1 MNEIIQYVNSNDI
14 VNDACMIIDSAQ
26 KYAYRAVDTTLVIR
40 NWLIG
45 KRIAEEELKGV
56 DRAEY
61 GKQVIANLS
70 DNLSK
75 LYGKGFSK
83 RTLYKYQ
90 QFYKCYPEIV
100 PSVTAQSGESR
111 IVPSLTAQ
119 LLSWTHYDRL
129 LQVSD
134 KAARDW
140 YEKEAYEQTWSV
152 RTLQR
157 NISTQYYYRML
168 KSQDKTA
175 VENEMKQLT
184 SQYQNKLEFI
194 KNPVIAEFL
203 DMQEDTSYLESDLE
217 QCIINNLQKFLM
229 ELGKGYAFV
238 ARQQHIQ
245 TEKEDYYIDL
255 VFYNYI
261 LKCFVLIDLKTN
273 KITHQDVG
281 QMDMYIR
288 MYDDLKKAPD
298 DNPTLGIVLC
308 SDTDEDIAKYSVLHE
323 NEQLFASKYKLYL
336 PTEEELRA
344 EIETQKEFYF
354 LQKKEDSNLQAEK
367 EQMARLKKKAKEGRL
382 MLDE

>member
-56 DRAEY
+56 NRAEY

-100 PSVTAQSGESR
+100 PSVTAQSGKSR

-119 LLSWTHYDRL
+119 LLSWTHYDCL

-157 NISTQYYYRML
+157 NISTQYYHRML

-238 ARQQHIQ
+238 ARQQHIH

-367 EQMARLKKKAKEGRL
+367 
-382 MLDE
+382 